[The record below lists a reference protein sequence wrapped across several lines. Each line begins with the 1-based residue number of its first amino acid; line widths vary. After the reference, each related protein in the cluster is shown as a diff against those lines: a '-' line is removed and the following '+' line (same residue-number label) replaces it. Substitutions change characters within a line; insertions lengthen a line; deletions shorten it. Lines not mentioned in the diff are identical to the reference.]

1 MNAQQIKNRIDECA
15 TLFGFEYQGKEGN
28 VDPYYIHKEQR
39 YEYLLF
45 FDGAE
50 QTVYDIESVMNTPF
64 VMGHTLEEVAEKIE
78 ITEW

>member
-1 MNAQQIKNRIDECA
+1 MNAEQIKNRIDECA

-28 VDPYYIHKEQR
+28 IDPYYIHEEKR

-45 FDGAE
+45 FDGVE
-50 QTVYDIESVMNTPF
+50 QTVHDIKSVMSTPF
-64 VMGHTLEEVAEKIE
+64 IMGNTLEEVAEEIE